1 MNQTVQFKFK
11 SESLPPKGKPTG
23 KLMIG
28 LAVNVLAVAV
38 YFYVRYLTNMTHH
51 KVMTAASRAVVAA
64 VTSAGASS
72 AATKAVKTDTSPV
85 AVKSDAQP
93 VVAAAAAP
101 VAVTP
106 SNSVPATVPSIG
118 LGDSLMAVLS
128 PSARAETVQAPMEP
142 ERAVA
147 PAAVPAARQALKPAN
162 PARNSILYGD
172 DDDDATLTDEQKLAK
187 VVRIRFGNIINMAMK
202 NPDVFGFGAGERVD
216 LATLGEPIP
225 VYSISEEDQRN
236 YQAGQPLRPLL
247 QATNE
252 WIYPVR
258 LNGRIR
264 YMLPIKREGDQYVAE
279 PGSRAL
285 ALVYEKIEQHWP
297 ASKGFHPQLVVN
309 PNMPNYYFTIPELDQ
324 QNLTD
329 IGDMF
334 QYHPR
339 LSPATVILASWQ

>member
-64 VTSAGASS
+64 VTSAGAST
-72 AATKAVKTDTSPV
+72 AATSSVKPAPV
-85 AVKSDAQP
+85 APKSDASP
-93 VVAAAAAP
+93 VVAAAAAAP
-101 VAVTP
+101 VAVTT
-106 SNSVPATVPSIG
+106 NNAVPAKATSMG

-128 PSARAETVQAPMEP
+128 PSAKAETVQAPFEP
-142 ERAVA
+142 EKTVA
-147 PAAVPAARQALKPAN
+147 PATVPVARQALKPSN
-162 PARNSILYGD
+162 PARNSILYGED
-172 DDDDATLTDEQKLAK
+172 DDDSKLTDEQKLAK
-187 VVRIRFGNIINMAMK
+187 TVRIRFGNVINMAMK
-202 NPDVFGFGAGERVD
+202 NPDVFGFGSGERVD

-225 VYSISEEDQRN
+225 VYSISEDDQRN
-236 YQAGQPLRPLL
+236 YQAGQPLKPLL

-252 WIYPVR
+252 WIYPVI
-258 LNGRIR
+258 LSGRIR
-264 YMLPIKREGDQYVAE
+264 YMLPIKRVDDQYVAT

-285 ALVYEKIEQHWP
+285 AIVYEKIEQHWP
-297 ASKGFHPQLVVN
+297 KSKGFHPQLVMN